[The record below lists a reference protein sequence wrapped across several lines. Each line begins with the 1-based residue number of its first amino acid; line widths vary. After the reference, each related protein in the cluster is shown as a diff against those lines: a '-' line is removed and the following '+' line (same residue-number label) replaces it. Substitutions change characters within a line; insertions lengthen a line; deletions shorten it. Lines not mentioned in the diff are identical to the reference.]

1 MRNTDL
7 AFEDDPPAR
16 ARSGSLSPE
25 EFRELSPKDIQEE
38 EERAR
43 QVAEL
48 VSALRNFAEHFGAEE
63 VYQQAKVIYAETPE
77 GKAGIEREAAQIVQH
92 GSGLRDDNPFAQER
106 PRKTAPAR
114 PQRNESRSLAEARR
128 ALGG

>member
-1 MRNTDL
+1 MRNSDL
-7 AFEDDPPAR
+7 ALEEDPPT
-16 ARSGSLSPE
+16 RSHTGSLSPE
-25 EFRELSPKDIQEE
+25 EFRELSPKDFQEE

-48 VSALRNFAEHFGAEE
+48 VSALRNFAVHFGAEE

-92 GSGLRDDNPFAQER
+92 SGGLRGDDPFAPER
-106 PRKTAPAR
+106 PRKTASAR